1 MFLFSGRST
10 TFYPDTQARYLH
22 VILDNIS
29 FIPNTIYHQVLGCDF
44 PASLRLPLF
53 SPLYL
58 QLLCLTCHLL
68 WLTCFLNGLDLLT
81 QIHCFLPLA
90 IAKSL
95 GQIQNLTTTPLHL
108 KFFSGFPLI
117 LGYVQNASARPDSC
131 PWVVNIYI
139 ATKVFQLLHDI
150 HHFRVAAVWAILLE
164 GYT

>member
-1 MFLFSGRST
+1 MLFIFLFSGRST

-117 LGYVQNASARPDSC
+117 LGYMQNASARPDYHLK
-131 PWVVNIYI
+131 PVTND
-139 ATKVFQLLHDI
+139 FL
-150 HHFRVAAVWAILLE
+150 
-164 GYT
+164 